1 MADHVSVPI
10 RMVAGVRWGHLSALS
25 ESHSICGES
34 VHIKENY
41 TFAAGHRVRL
51 YTFKKNV
58 HWRIPEGIHID
69 ISKVTAAP
77 APRRVQR

>member
-1 MADHVSVPI
+1 
-10 RMVAGVRWGHLSALS
+10 MVEGVRWGHLSVLS

-58 HWRIPEGIHID
+58 VKGGVKPGHCGGA
-69 ISKVTAAP
+69 KAG
-77 APRRVQR
+77 Q